1 MAAAGGLGDFGGH
14 ADVAPAGE
22 VPGVGKIAALLR
34 FDWLNPAVLP
44 IEKNAGAV
52 GLVDEGKAVAVGA
65 EAGVALD
72 KIILREVQMAGDGGD
87 F

>member
-1 MAAAGGLGDFGGH
+1 MNVNVNGSWQKAAGSRLRLRLRNLGGH

-52 GLVDEGKAVAVGA
+52 GLVDE
-65 EAGVALD
+65 
-72 KIILREVQMAGDGGD
+72 
-87 F
+87 